1 MELMVVDLDTESA
14 PDYLRSRGLVG
25 SRELIVVTP
34 LGGGISNVVLR
45 VDRSEGESL
54 VLKQALPRLRVAA
67 EWRIDRRRASTE
79 HRCLR
84 YLDKLLP
91 EGCVPRVVFADD
103 DSHLFAMTLAPQD
116 GENWKDLL
124 LSGDIDIATATR
136 AGELLGWLHA
146 EAANSEEARAA
157 FADTEVFVQA
167 RVDPYHRVL
176 AARRP
181 ELAKPVLAEA
191 ERLLAPGVTLVLGD
205 YSPKNIIAYSNRILV
220 LDLEVAHWGDPSF
233 DVAFMLTHLSAKA
246 LVCQAAPAE
255 RFVQAAQAFWCAYL
269 ATIGPLAVKW
279 DIEAHVVLELGCLLA
294 ARVDGKSPLEYLDES
309 GRAVLRNV
317 AGRILLDSPPT
328 LDAAFEIVA
337 ASRPESGTARDRL
350 RD

>member
-1 MELMVVDLDTESA
+1 MIVDLDAESA
-14 PDYLRSRGLVG
+14 PRYLRSRGLVG
-25 SRELIVVTP
+25 LREPIVVTP

-54 VLKQALPRLRVAA
+54 VLKQALPRLRVAD
-67 EWRIDRRRASTE
+67 EWLVDPQRAGTE
-79 HRCLR
+79 HRCLQ
-84 YLDKLLP
+84 YLDKVLP
-91 EGCVPRVVFADD
+91 AGCVPRVVFTDD
-103 DSHLFAMTLAPQD
+103 DSHLFAMTLAPQG
-116 GENWKDLL
+116 GENWKELL
-124 LSGDIDIATATR
+124 LGGNIDIATATR
-136 AGELLGWLHA
+136 AGEFLGRLHA
-146 EAANSEEARAA
+146 RATPSEQARAA

-181 ELAKPVLAEA
+181 ELAAPVLAEA

-205 YSPKNIIAYSNRILV
+205 YSPKNIIAYPNHILV
-220 LDLEVAHWGDPSF
+220 LDVEVAHWGDPSF

-246 LVCQAAPAE
+246 LVCHAAPAE
-255 RFVQAAQAFWCAYL
+255 RFVEAARAFWWAYI
-269 ATIGPLAVKW
+269 AAIGALAVEW

-309 GRAVLRNV
+309 GRAVLRDV
-317 AGRILLDSPPT
+317 ASRILLDSPPS
-328 LDAAFEIVA
+328 LDAALEIVA
-337 ASRPESGTARDRL
+337 ASRPESGTRHDRL